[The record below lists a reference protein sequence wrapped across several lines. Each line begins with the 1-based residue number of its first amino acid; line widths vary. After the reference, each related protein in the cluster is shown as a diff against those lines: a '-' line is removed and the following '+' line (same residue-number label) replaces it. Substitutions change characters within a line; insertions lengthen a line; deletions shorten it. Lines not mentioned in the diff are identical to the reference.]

1 MEENKLIES
10 KKILTDYMLE
20 LNRDIQSAEDWANT
34 GADEEMYFALQT
46 VLNELERYKRIKP
59 VDLDG
64 EYTLSIE
71 EFLNVSD
78 KLYELERNSISKQ
91 VIRDKIKELSKYRDL
106 AKELIEHKIVV
117 ANSDSLNYG
126 RAEAHDKDIQVLKE
140 LLGE

>member
-20 LNRDIQSAEDWANT
+20 LNRDIQSAEEWANT

-46 VLNELERYKRIKP
+46 VLNELERLQK
-59 VDLDG
+59 
-64 EYTLSIE
+64 EYERLKEKHKITCE
-71 EFLNVSD
+71 LNVG
-78 KLYELERNSISKQ
+78 LLENMKECIPKQ

-117 ANSDSLNYG
+117 ADSDSLNYG

>member
-46 VLNELERYKRIKP
+46 VLNELER
-59 VDLDG
+59 LQ
-64 EYTLSIE
+64 E
-71 EFLNVSD
+71 ENEIL
-78 KLYELERNSISKQ
+78 KEELEKIDKTLNIEVGTNAPYRNDIIEGLKKCVTQFKKKLDDSIPKQ
-91 VIRDKIKELSKYRDL
+91 VIRDKIQEITNKTDDL
-106 AKELIEHKIVV
+106 ETLTYHLKIEP
-117 ANSDSLNYG
+117 
-126 RAEAHDKDIQVLKE
+126 LKE